1 MQDSGRN
8 RSQTVAR
15 AARAALAVLAAV
27 VIGLFGTAIAQQGA
41 APPAPQQPP
50 TDLFGPLPEPP
61 TEPVPAAPIL
71 DPTNPDYPR
80 LQQPQEAFS
89 TLPADRRGK
98 PDWMRALREKLI
110 QPRSAITADGE
121 PPPSSVLDL
130 DIIMKNTAQMP
141 YVNFPHQS
149 HSAWLACSNCHDAI
163 FVPKTGANP
172 MDMAR
177 IFRGE
182 ACGVCHTKVAFTAM
196 FACERCHSV
205 LQPGQK
211 PWW

>member
-1 MQDSGRN
+1 M
-8 RSQTVAR
+8 
-15 AARAALAVLAAV
+15 AAFIAV
-27 VIGLFGTAIAQQGA
+27 VVWLFGSAIAQQGV
-41 APPAPQQPP
+41 PAPGQRQQPP
-50 TDLFGPLPEPP
+50 TDLFGSLPEPP
-61 TEPVPAAPIL
+61 TEQAPAAPIL
-71 DPTNPDYPR
+71 DPSNPDYTR

-89 TLPADRRGK
+89 TLPPDRRGK

-110 QPRSAITADGE
+110 QPRSAVAGGE
-121 PPPSSVLDL
+121 APHVLEL

-141 YVNFPHQS
+141 FVKFPHEA
-149 HSAWLACSNCHDAI
+149 HTMWLECSNCHDAI
-163 FVPKTGANP
+163 FAPKAGANAI
-172 MDMAR
+172 DMTK

-196 FACERCHSV
+196 YACERCHSV